1 MEFQGEDGSKFPLQ
15 TSDKL
20 LFGRGFG
27 FNTDDHTVSRRHVSF
42 QLNESESE
50 SPRVSFQVIGRNPI
64 WVLKNNDGT
73 LNLFR
78 KFDMGHL
85 ELGDRFCL
93 SGGKTPIWFNFS
105 KNQDSECE
113 IDFDQIDVS
122 QFDPVKEFGFLL
134 MKHEFDQYPKGMIRN
149 AENWEWFLEEPSKES
164 EDEDDSDETRK
175 IRGKRKVFKENE
187 DDEWTGDSED
197 DKDLVAKMG
206 KGKKPRY
213 STRSKDKRGSN
224 SNVKASNNSKRK
236 KATSG
241 DETVDDDDDDDD
253 ETLGG
258 FIVTDDED
266 EDEEQTNDDDD
277 EEEEEFEED
286 DDDAVVAG

>member
-1 MEFQGEDGSKFPLQ
+1 MEFEGEDGSTFPLQ
-15 TSDKL
+15 TGDKF

-27 FNTDDHTVSRRHVSF
+27 FNTDDHTVSRRHISF
-42 QLNESESE
+42 QLNESDSE

-64 WVLKNNDGT
+64 WVLKNNDET
-73 LNLFR
+73 LKLFR
-78 KFDMGHL
+78 KFDKGQL

-93 SGGKTPIWFNFS
+93 SGKTPIWFNFN
-105 KNQDSECE
+105 KNQDFECE
-113 IDFDQIDVS
+113 IDFDQLDVS
-122 QFDPVKEFGFLL
+122 QFDPVKEFGFLV
-134 MKHEFDQYPKGMIRN
+134 MKHEFDQYPKGMLRN
-149 AENWEWFLEEPSKES
+149 AKNWDWFLEEPSKES
-164 EDEDDSDETRK
+164 EDEDDSDVTRK
-175 IRGKRKVFKENE
+175 IRGKRKVFKDNE
-187 DDEWTGDSED
+187 DDEWTCDSED

-224 SNVKASNNSKRK
+224 SNVKASNNSKRQ

-241 DETVDDDDDDDD
+241 DETDDDDDD

-266 EDEEQTNDDDD
+266 EDEEQNNDDDDD
-277 EEEEEFEED
+277 EEEFEEED
-286 DDDAVVAG
+286 DDDAVAG

>member
-78 KFDMGHL
+78 KFDMGQL

-93 SGGKTPIWFNFS
+93 SGKTPIWYYLFHSTNFCFFALHD
-105 KNQDSECE
+105 N
-113 IDFDQIDVS
+113 
-122 QFDPVKEFGFLL
+122 
-134 MKHEFDQYPKGMIRN
+134 
-149 AENWEWFLEEPSKES
+149 
-164 EDEDDSDETRK
+164 
-175 IRGKRKVFKENE
+175 
-187 DDEWTGDSED
+187 
-197 DKDLVAKMG
+197 
-206 KGKKPRY
+206 
-213 STRSKDKRGSN
+213 
-224 SNVKASNNSKRK
+224 
-236 KATSG
+236 
-241 DETVDDDDDDDD
+241 DDDDDDDD
-253 ETLGG
+253 
-258 FIVTDDED
+258 DDV
-266 EDEEQTNDDDD
+266 
-277 EEEEEFEED
+277 FLF
-286 DDDAVVAG
+286 